1 LKGNGQALG
10 QKYCLSAV
18 LGIIII
24 IIVIIIIII
33 TSSNGPLTTR
43 YS

>member
-1 LKGNGQALG
+1 LKGNGQALE

-24 IIVIIIIII
+24 IIIIIII
-33 TSSNGPLTTR
+33 TSSDGRLTTR